1 MIFSAQNLQ
10 LTDDEMEIVHA
21 GKISAERANI
31 ENKEEILIVGKD
43 MEDISVKEDNLG
55 LKGDVDINEST
66 SNKNDLTCNIETLDT
81 IPKSIMLS
89 EDDQELNTALVTG
102 TDEWFDALDH
112 TASEFISVT
121 PVAT

>member
-1 MIFSAQNLQ
+1 MTLPVILKH
-10 LTDDEMEIVHA
+10 LTP
-21 GKISAERANI
+21 SQ
-31 ENKEEILIVGKD
+31 
-43 MEDISVKEDNLG
+43 SP
-55 LKGDVDINEST
+55 S
-66 SNKNDLTCNIETLDT
+66 C
-81 IPKSIMLS
+81 